1 MDSAHARQWLETGNR
16 IAKGFSDKLDDRAA
30 GISYSK
36 YFYVLYLFDGDNGV
50 GPVSIDVLQYAM
62 RQLTRRRASISSSS
76 PLKELLGTYLSL
88 CTMFFQNE
96 QTRQDAAQTLK
107 QARMIPS
114 AVEVLGEKMGNRFV
128 GERYDEKV
136 SERMHLSK
144 DALNLWQRANW
155 LIMSLGEW
163 FKERLDSGNAVS
175 AIGMLACSPLVISLV
190 VWVFSTFS
198 DHGMFWGILSLIAAL
213 VAGYWGC
220 IIIFFIAAFISAA
233 VLWVLRY
240 VFYNI
245 YTFLATVG
253 LILWLLLS

>member
-1 MDSAHARQWLETGNR
+1 MDSAHVRQWQETGNR
-16 IAKGFSDKLDDRAA
+16 IAKGFSDKLDDKAA

-36 YFYVLYLFDGDNGV
+36 YFYVLYLFDGENGV
-50 GPVSIDVLQYAM
+50 GPVSVDVLQYAM
-62 RQLTRRRASISSSS
+62 RQLARRRASISSSS

-96 QTRQDAAQTLK
+96 QTRQQAALALK
-107 QARMIPS
+107 QASMLPN
-114 AVEVLGEKMGNRFV
+114 AVDVLGEKMGNRFV

-136 SERMHLSK
+136 SERMHRSK
-144 DALNLWQRANW
+144 DALNLWQRTNW
-155 LIMSLGEW
+155 FIMSLGEW
-163 FKERLDSGNAVS
+163 FQERLDSGNTVA
-175 AIGMLACSPLVISLV
+175 AIGALACSPLVIGLV
-190 VWVFSTFS
+190 YWVFSTFS
-198 DHGMFWGILSLIAAL
+198 ENGAIWGILSFIVALI
-213 VAGYWGC
+213 AGYWGC

-233 VLWVLRY
+233 VLWVLRF

>member
-1 MDSAHARQWLETGNR
+1 
-16 IAKGFSDKLDDRAA
+16 
-30 GISYSK
+30 
-36 YFYVLYLFDGDNGV
+36 
-50 GPVSIDVLQYAM
+50 
-62 RQLTRRRASISSSS
+62 
-76 PLKELLGTYLSL
+76 
-88 CTMFFQNE
+88 
-96 QTRQDAAQTLK
+96 
-107 QARMIPS
+107 MIPS